1 MVLGIGTAAGIQT
14 WISYL
19 SFVGTSLLSS
29 LADGLFGFVFMV
41 YLFAGKW

>member
-1 MVLGIGTAAGIQT
+1 MLGIGTAAGIRT

-19 SFVGTSLLSS
+19 TSVGTSLLSS

-41 YLFAGKW
+41 CFFVGK